1 MCRLQNGSKLIAID
15 TSSGSECPHSCRTSS
30 SSSSIVSS
38 VHSRDTNLIHP
49 HNTQPQYLLIKFLAG
64 LVVCFYF
71 HFLTPHVSFLPQP
84 QFVCTEVSFFVLFS
98 LAQIVSFRFFFFFS
112 FLFYVDRMQFI
123 SGRGVVAAFLVI
135 IIAIVDVCD
144 LLPHQM
150 RALPFIQCCRCL
162 FHIHSI
168 AWGRSRHNIT
178 KYIIFFVSRPQSALY
193 AIFML
198 MLNVCGKVVFV
209 FIIYFFSLSFYAIAQ
224 CVFLPLIC
232 TYFIRM
238 VIHYYIFFYSTF
250 LLFSICRLAKSLSV
264 LLHIYNVHQRSLGRW
279 KNIRRVCSWISCAS
293 GWRIR
298 TMY

>member
-1 MCRLQNGSKLIAID
+1 MPPLVQNIIIIVVHCQLGPFARHQLDSSTQHTTSIFTHQVSRRPCCLFLFSFSHTSRFLFTATTIRLY
-15 TSSGSECPHSCRTSS
+15 R
-30 SSSSIVSS
+30 
-38 VHSRDTNLIHP
+38 
-49 HNTQPQYLLIKFLAG
+49 
-64 LVVCFYF
+64 
-71 HFLTPHVSFLPQP
+71 
-84 QFVCTEVSFFVLFS
+84 SFFFRFIFLGPNCFFS
-98 LAQIVSFRFFFFFS
+98 FFFFFS

-264 LLHIYNVHQRSLGRW
+264 LLYIYNVHQRSLGRW